1 VTPSQ
6 VTYLIS
12 PALSTSNETLST
24 QDTGVSV
31 GVGVGVGTI
40 GVGVGVLVGVLVGVA
55 VGPTGVAVGVGVG
68 VAVGPTGVAVG
79 VGVGVL
85 VGVAVGPETKLIDIH
100 CVVPEHC
107 PLSTLTY
114 KLTTVSVIPDN
125 VFGKLDTDCPVTKL
139 VQPLPQDAPVQP
151 DIETVLP
158 VISSPTV
165 PKFTKALNAIFYK
178 Y

>member
-1 VTPSQ
+1 
-6 VTYLIS
+6 
-12 PALSTSNETLST
+12 
-24 QDTGVSV
+24 
-31 GVGVGVGTI
+31 
-40 GVGVGVLVGVLVGVA
+40 LVGVA
-55 VGPTGVAVGVGVG
+55 VGLTVGVG
-68 VAVGPTGVAVG
+68 VAVAVGPGVAVG

-85 VGVAVGPETKLIDIH
+85 VGVAVGVAVAPATKLILIH

-114 KLTTVSVIPDN
+114 KEVTKSLVIDI
-125 VFGKLDTDCPVTKL
+125 VFGNPETACPVTKL
-139 VQPLPQDAPVQP
+139 VQTLPQDAPVQP

-165 PKFTKALNAIFYK
+165 PKFTSALNAIFYK